1 MEKKD
6 ALIYMMIASSNADK
20 NVDGIIISEKEIM
33 EIKRV
38 MKQEKLDENE
48 FNGYL
53 KRFQLHNDENNRLV
67 KVLIEEVKTY
77 PKEWRRKIAG
87 SMVRVECAESEGET
101 ISISRKESELRIN
114 AEKSW
119 RLEHEDV
126 MRGIHLAYKIR

>member
-20 NVDGIIISEKEIM
+20 NVDGIIISEKEIL

-67 KVLIEEVKTY
+67 QVLIEEVKSY

-87 SMVRVECAESEGET
+87 SMVRVECAESEGGNIN
-101 ISISRKESELRIN
+101 ISDKESELRDI
-114 AEKSW
+114 AMKSW
-119 RLEHEDV
+119 RLEHADV
-126 MRGIHLAYKIR
+126 LRGIDLAYKVR